1 MTIKVKD
8 SETIFHSGKF
18 LLYNEREPLIK
29 KQSNHFDV
37 TMVPNDAAEVC
48 ELIGI
53 FMLSSISSKYNP
65 SNIRLYRDKGLSVF
79 KNTNVPQSEKIKKT
93 F

>member
-1 MTIKVKD
+1 
-8 SETIFHSGKF
+8 
-18 LLYNEREPLIK
+18 
-29 KQSNHFDV
+29 
-37 TMVPNDAAEVC
+37 MVPNDAAEVC